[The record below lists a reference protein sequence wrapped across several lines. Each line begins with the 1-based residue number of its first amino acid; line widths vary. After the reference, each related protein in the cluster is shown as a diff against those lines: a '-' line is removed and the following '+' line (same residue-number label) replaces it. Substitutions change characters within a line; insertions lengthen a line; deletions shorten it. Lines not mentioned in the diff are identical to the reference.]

1 MSGKGGMIGAR
12 SFFMELEMGL
22 LDTISGALGGNGAG
36 GNPLLNAVMQMLAN
50 KEAGGLQGLLK
61 TLADNGLGEQVQSWV
76 GTGQN
81 QPVSVDALRNALG
94 DGTLGRIANQAGVSA
109 DEAAGGLA
117 QLLPQVVDKLT
128 PNGELPQGDLLSQG
142 LDLLKGKLFG

>member
-1 MSGKGGMIGAR
+1 LAPDH
-12 SFFMELEMGL
+12 FFMELEMGL

-50 KEAGGLQGLLK
+50 KETGGLQGLLK

>member
-1 MSGKGGMIGAR
+1 
-12 SFFMELEMGL
+12 MGL